1 VGRWCRRAVT
11 RSVPVHLSVAVDA
24 TAPVNRTDNVSF
36 TTWRRYGAA
45 ARPRA
50 NPFAWQRRLPRP
62 GAGSTMWARTD
73 VGADTGRRE

>member
-24 TAPVNRTDNVSF
+24 TASVNRTDNVSF
-36 TTWRRYGAA
+36 TTWRRYRAD

-50 NPFAWQRRLPRP
+50 NRFRMATSIAASRGWVHNV
-62 GAGSTMWARTD
+62 GTD
-73 VGADTGRRE
+73 